1 MCKEAE
7 TRLMCD
13 AGQGEE
19 EKGLAMDSRSGPAG
33 AASGLP
39 WLLPGEEKFL
49 LKRTTSLGLYLKV
62 VLLRHQDF
70 QHKVLYMINF
80 F

>member
-1 MCKEAE
+1 MEAE

-13 AGQGEE
+13 AGQGEGSCH
-19 EKGLAMDSRSGPAG
+19 GLMIRPSRCSL
-33 AASGLP
+33 GLP
-39 WLLPGEEKFL
+39 RLLPGEEKFL
-49 LKRTTSLGLYLKV
+49 LKRTRSLGLYLKV
-62 VLLRHQDF
+62 VLIRHQDF